1 MKKYLYQFMV
11 TLFAMLSFALSS
23 CSSDDDE
30 ILSSDDIVGT
40 WKWDSF
46 GTDAT
51 EDFFGEQ
58 YVQFNANGQYIEV
71 DIDGYG
77 SEGEVDVM
85 RGQWKRS
92 GNTIT
97 ISGNGIPSTTTEISE
112 LTDTKLTLITL
123 GVPMSYKRVDDSE
136 IEQYLN

>member
-58 YVQFNANGQYIEV
+58 YIQFNTNGQYIEV

-77 SEGEVDVM
+77 SEGEVDVI

-97 ISGNGIPSTTTEISE
+97 ISGNGIPTTTTEISN
-112 LTDTKLTLITL
+112 LTDTDLTLITL
-123 GVPMSYKRVDDSE
+123 GVPMSYKRVDDSA
-136 IEQYLN
+136 IDSYIN

>member
-11 TLFAMLSFALSS
+11 ALMAITSFALVA
-23 CSSDDDE
+23 CSDDDDE
-30 ILSSDDIVGT
+30 VSSSDDIVGT

-46 GTDAT
+46 GTDTT

-58 YVQFNANGQYIEV
+58 YIQFNANGQYIEV
-71 DIDGYG
+71 GIDGYG
-77 SEGEVDVM
+77 SEGEVDIM

>member
-1 MKKYLYQFMV
+1 MV